1 MKRIGTIITLTVILI
16 AFIFGIR
23 YIYLKDQKDPV
34 VYETQKSFRYTIL
47 KKTVA
52 TGSIVPKE
60 EVLIKPNI
68 SGIIDQIFVEAGDYV
83 KSGDLLAMVTFGTT
97 FTMANKSGDLLAMV
111 KVVPNVSSLN
121 SAKNNI
127 NSVSTQ
133 VETAKLAF
141 QNQESIYN
149 RQKGLFEKGV
159 ISANEFDNAQLSYN
173 QSLQRYKQEQISLN
187 NARQNYDIIKTGT
200 TSGIGAAANT
210 EIRATVSGMVL
221 DVPVKT
227 GNQVIESNNFND
239 GTTIA
244 TIADVTNMI
253 FEGKVDESEV
263 GKIKED
269 LALEITVGAIDN
281 KKFEATLD
289 YIAPKGIDEN
299 GAIQFEIKGTL
310 NKKDAVFIRA
320 GLSANASIILARADS
335 VLALKEAL
343 IQYDIKTKIPFVEV
357 EIGDQKFERKEI
369 ELGISDGIN
378 VEVKAGISP
387 NDKVKVWNQLKPRTN
402 F

>member
-1 MKRIGTIITLTVILI
+1 MKRIGTIITLAVILI
-16 AFIFGIR
+16 AFAFGIR

-34 VYETQKSFRYTIL
+34 VYKVEKPYTYSII

-68 SGIIDQIFVEAGDYV
+68 SGIIDEIFVEAGEYV
-83 KSGDLLAMVTFGTT
+83 KAGDLLA
-97 FTMANKSGDLLAMV
+97 KV

-121 SAKNNI
+121 SAKNTI
-127 NSVSTQ
+127 NSINTQ
-133 VETAKLAF
+133 VETARLAF
-141 QNQESIYN
+141 QNQENIYN

-159 ISANEFDNAQLSYN
+159 ISANEFDTAQLSYN
-173 QSLQRYKQEQISLN
+173 QAKQRYKQEQISLT
-187 NARQNYDIIKTGT
+187 NARQNYDIVRTGT
-200 TSGIGAAANT
+200 TTGMGAAANT

-244 TIADVTNMI
+244 TIANVDNMI

-263 GKIKED
+263 GKIKEA
-269 LALEITVGAIDN
+269 LPLEITIGAIEN
-281 KKFEATLD
+281 KKFDAVLD

-310 NKKDAVFIRA
+310 KKKDSTFIRA

-335 VLALKEAL
+335 VMALKEAL
-343 IQYDIKTKIPFVEV
+343 IQYDPKTKTPFVEV
-357 EIGDQKFERKEI
+357 EVGDQKFERKDIEI
-369 ELGISDGIN
+369 GISDGIN
-378 VEVKAGISP
+378 VEIKSGISKD
-387 NDKVKVWNQLKPRTN
+387 DKIKVWNQLKPAKEFKRGG
-402 F
+402 